1 MHLDTLRH
9 EIFHTLHCYDLIAEH
24 FLELE
29 QPIYLVGGA
38 LRSTFLHEH
47 IKDFDLVLDVSEAV
61 YRDILAGIPSEFQ
74 VRPSGLRGHRISAEG
89 YMPVDVWR
97 LQDTRFISEGVLPAE
112 PDSLYKVPLIDWDA
126 IVLDLQSGE
135 FLSEHRVVQ
144 HWQHALT
151 SRTIGAQHY
160 VKQPCS
166 VYYATKILALR
177 QRHGA
182 QISNGLL
189 ALMREKSDLYWQSVV
204 RSLRYSYRYPTA
216 EAMTVVNRVQ
226 LEIRNLG
233 VKDET

>member
-9 EIFHTLHCYDLIAEH
+9 EIFHKLHCYELIAEH

-38 LRSTFLHEH
+38 LRSTFLHEP
-47 IKDFDLVLDVSEAV
+47 IKDFDLVLDVPETV

-74 VRPSGLRGHRISAEG
+74 VRPIGLRCHRISAG
-89 YMPVDVWR
+89 DYVPIDVWR

-135 FLSEHRVVQ
+135 FLSELGATRR
-144 HWQHALT
+144 WQQALT

-177 QRHGA
+177 QKYGA
-182 QISNGLL
+182 EISNGLL

-204 RSLRYSYRYPTA
+204 RSLRYSYRYSTDD
-216 EAMTVVNRVQ
+216 AMTVVNRVQ